1 MKTLSAKYF
10 RDKIILQRGNSS
22 PDGYGS
28 SIVNGYTNV
37 KTVYGHLFNKT
48 SQILNSAGQ
57 RIIQQD
63 KAVIIRKTQIQ
74 NNYRIVIDNKAY
86 SIINTED
93 NLKGTQTEI
102 TLEFVG
108 FG

>member
-10 RDKIILQRGNSS
+10 RDKIAVQESVQTS
-22 PDGYGS
+22 DGYG
-28 SIVNGYTNV
+28 GYTNSYQDL
-37 KTVYGHLFNKT
+37 KTVYGYVFNKT
-48 SQILNSAGQ
+48 GQEFNSAGQ

-63 KAVIIRKTQIQ
+63 KAVVIRKMQIE

-86 SIINTED
+86 SIINTEE
-93 NLKGTQTEI
+93 NLKGTQIEL
-102 TLEFVG
+102 TLKFVG